1 MEIKFET
8 KLNVG
13 DKIFF
18 MKENRPTCYEVC
30 NINVKVITIGKGCLT
45 PIVNISYQTTPC
57 LNEVPEH
64 LAFKTK
70 EELINSL

>member
-30 NINVKVITIGKGCLT
+30 NIKIEIMSIGKDCLI
-45 PIVNISYQTTPC
+45 PRINISYNTTPC
-57 LNEVPEH
+57 LNNVPEN